1 MNEHDA
7 QPEEADVAH
16 LAQLGRGEVEV
27 YRRALETRGVKA
39 FVLPLRACDGP
50 T

>member
-1 MNEHDA
+1 VSERDA
-7 QPEEADVAH
+7 QPGAADVAH
-16 LAQLGRGEVEV
+16 LAQLGRGEVEA
-27 YRRALETRGVKA
+27 YRRALETRGVQA

>member
-1 MNEHDA
+1 MPQETDDLA
-7 QPEEADVAH
+7 R
-16 LAQLGRGEVEV
+16 LAQFGRGEVQT
-27 YRRALETRGVKA
+27 YQRALSERGVPA